1 MYRTISIAFLV
12 FAGAFSASAAEAKV
26 PFFNASCPGRV
37 DVHADEGGPVFING
51 KQAKLKRFNNDYYE
65 ARLGK
70 LTISISINPDGS
82 PEISYTASGG
92 GNGVCRVKSD
102 GAAEMQDNSGDDGY
116 DEPQPRQRSNSVA
129 TGMMPAFCR
138 GEASAQ
144 FGVRPTRITTNMA
157 FRSGKGYVV
166 QGNYPDGKGRTSFFN
181 CWFDRDGNF
190 VSVN

>member
-1 MYRTISIAFLV
+1 MHQSILTAAVVL
-12 FAGAFSASAAEAKV
+12 AGALFASTAQAQV

-37 DVHADEGGPVFING
+37 DVHADDGGPVFING
-51 KQAKLKRFNNDYYE
+51 KQARLKRFSNSYYE
-65 ARLGK
+65 ARLGR
-70 LTISISINPDGS
+70 LTISISVNPDGS
-82 PEISYTASGG
+82 PDISYTAAGG
-92 GNGVCRVKSD
+92 GNGVCRVK
-102 GAAEMQDNSGDDGY
+102 GGRAAEMQDDGDDDGY
-116 DEPQPRQRSNSVA
+116 VETRPRRRSSGVA
-129 TGMMPAFCR
+129 PAMMPAFCR

-166 QGNYPDGKGRTSFFN
+166 QGNYPDGNGRAAFFN